1 MPIQGRRVL
10 VTGVSRWW
18 GGLLVQ
24 RLVEQKG
31 IAEVI
36 AIDTDE
42 PHCDLGDADF
52 LKLDIRHSLIGKLV
66 RSVGIDT
73 VVHTQTTIDS
83 VDPDAR
89 RAHETNVIGTVNLL
103 AGCAGE
109 DSPVRRL
116 VLKSSAHVY
125 GARHDLPGLLREER
139 RVASSS
145 PHSFVRDMIETES
158 NFVDFTIRNPK
169 SSAVLL
175 RFTNSL
181 NPDEPA
187 PLARYLDLP
196 LVPTVLGYDPLLHL
210 IHREDVVEA
219 LVRATL
225 GGGSGPYNIAGANPL
240 PLSALLAGV
249 GKVGA
254 PLLPPAGL
262 RLVAAALAA
271 ANLTFLS
278 PQLVDLLRWGRTLN
292 LRRGEKELGF
302 RARRNTM
309 EALDDFV
316 QQRRVIGY
324 LPGQGQYLYERELE
338 NYIHG
343 RRQRGKPSAA
353 ARLKLAAEPPS
364 GVRSEPRPR
373 PHR

>member
-1 MPIQGRRVL
+1 MSSQARRVL

-24 RLVEQKG
+24 RLVEEKG
-31 IAEVI
+31 IAEVV
-36 AIDTDE
+36 AIDTEE

-52 LKLDIRHSLIGKLV
+52 LKLDIRHSLVGKLV

-83 VDPDAR
+83 IDPDSR
-89 RAHETNVIGTVNLL
+89 RAHETNVIGTMNLL
-103 AGCAGE
+103 AGCAG
-109 DSPVRRL
+109 DASPVRRL

-125 GARHDLPGLLREER
+125 GARHDLPGHLKEER
-139 RVASSS
+139 RLDSAS

-158 NFVDFTIRNPK
+158 NFSDFAIRNPR
-169 SSAVLL
+169 AATVLL

-181 NPDEPA
+181 NSDEPA
-187 PLARYLDLP
+187 PLARYFDLP
-196 LVPTVLGYDPLLHL
+196 LVPTVLGFDPLLHL
-210 IHREDVVEA
+210 IHRDDVIEA

-225 GGGSGPYNIAGANPL
+225 GEGSGAYNIAGANPL

-262 RLVAAALAA
+262 QVVAAALAGA
-271 ANLTFLS
+271 GLNFLS
-278 PQLVDLLRWGRTLN
+278 PQLVDLLRWGRTLS
-292 LRRGEKELGF
+292 LRRAEHDLGF
-302 RARRNTM
+302 RAARDTL
-309 EALDDFV
+309 ESLDDYV
-316 QQRRVIGY
+316 QQRRIIGY
-324 LPGQGQYLYERELE
+324 LPGQGHYLYERELE
-338 NYIHG
+338 DYIHS
-343 RRQRGKPSAA
+343 RKQRGKPSAA
-353 ARLKLAAEPPS
+353 ARLKLATESAN
-364 GVRSEPRPR
+364 EPRRR

>member
-1 MPIQGRRVL
+1 VL

-24 RLVEQKG
+24 RLVEEKG
-31 IAEVI
+31 VAEVI

-52 LKLDIRHSLIGKLV
+52 LKLDIRHSLVGKLV

-83 VDPDAR
+83 FDSDSR
-89 RAHETNVIGTVNLL
+89 RAHETNVIGTMNLL

-125 GARHDLPGLLREER
+125 GARHDLPGLLREDR
-139 RVASSS
+139 KLDAGS

-158 NFVDFTIRNPK
+158 NFVDHAIRNPAA
-169 SSAVLL
+169 SAVLL

-181 NPDEPA
+181 NPDEPS
-187 PLARYLDLP
+187 PLARYFDLP
-196 LVPTVLGYDPLLHL
+196 LVPTVLGYDPLLQL
-210 IHREDVVEA
+210 IHRDDVIDA
-219 LVRATL
+219 FVRAIL
-225 GGGSGPYNIAGANPL
+225 GEGSGAYNIAGTSPL

-262 RLVAAALAA
+262 PLIAAALGAA
-271 ANLTFLS
+271 GVTFLS
-278 PQLVDLLRWGRTLN
+278 PQLVDLLRCGRTLS
-292 LRRGEKELGF
+292 LKRAERDFGF
-302 RARRNTM
+302 RAARDTLA
-309 EALDDFV
+309 ALDDFV
-316 QQRRVIGY
+316 QERRVIGY
-324 LPGQGQYLYERELE
+324 RPGQGHYLYERELE
-338 NYIHG
+338 EYIHN
-343 RRQRGKPSAA
+343 RRERGKPSAA
-353 ARLKLAAEPPS
+353 ARLKLASEPEAET
-364 GVRSEPRPR
+364 VSEPRPR
-373 PHR
+373 PRR

>member
-1 MPIQGRRVL
+1 ML

-24 RLVEQKG
+24 RLVEEKG
-31 IAEVI
+31 IAEVV
-36 AIDTDE
+36 AIDTRE

-52 LKLDIRHSLIGKLV
+52 LKLDIRHSLVGKLV

-83 VDPDAR
+83 FDRDSR
-89 RAHETNVIGTVNLL
+89 RAHETNVIGTMNLL
-103 AGCAGE
+103 AGCAGD

-125 GARHDLPGLLREER
+125 GARHDLPGLLKEER
-139 RVASSS
+139 RLDSASQH
-145 PHSFVRDMIETES
+145 PFVRDMIETES
-158 NFVDFTIRNPK
+158 NFVDFAIRNPNA
-169 SSAVLL
+169 SAVVL

-181 NPDEPA
+181 NSDEPA
-187 PLARYLDLP
+187 PLARYFDLP
-196 LVPTVLGYDPLLHL
+196 LVPTVLGYDPLLQL
-210 IHREDVVEA
+210 IHREDVIEA

-225 GGGSGPYNIAGANPL
+225 GEGSGAYNIAGPNPL
-240 PLSALLAGV
+240 PVSALLAGV

-262 RLVAAALAA
+262 HMVAGALAA
-271 ANLTFLS
+271 AGLTFLS

-292 LRRGEKELGF
+292 IRRAERDLGF
-302 RARRNTM
+302 RAARDTM
-309 EALDDFV
+309 EALDDYV

-324 LPGQGQYLYERELE
+324 LPGQGHYLYERELE
-338 NYIHG
+338 DYIHS

-353 ARLKLAAEPPS
+353 ARLKVAAEAA
-364 GVRSEPRPR
+364 SEPLPRPR
-373 PHR
+373 R